1 MEQYA
6 TAKTSNSNNNA
17 ARNYVSS
24 GVGGGKEAVL
34 KRLLETQETYII
46 ELESKCKALTDQ
58 ITDTPMKV
66 KAQTSAKSDLAIDL
80 VSFEH
85 MQASFVDKLANLVS
99 FIEATNSNDT
109 SLVGAINIIRSS
121 AMIEM
126 EVF

>member
-1 MEQYA
+1 
-6 TAKTSNSNNNA
+6 
-17 ARNYVSS
+17 
-24 GVGGGKEAVL
+24 
-34 KRLLETQETYII
+34 
-46 ELESKCKALTDQ
+46 
-58 ITDTPMKV
+58 
-66 KAQTSAKSDLAIDL
+66 
-80 VSFEH
+80 